1 MLNEKTTVSNL
12 STTSA
17 ADEHAI
23 RKLLQFSRALA
34 EYHELHGCHGAL
46 TAASIEIN
54 ADGVLTIQADS
65 KLVSASSL
73 ERLRYASPEQAG
85 KLPCIDERSDLYA
98 LGIIGYEWLLG
109 HPPFQSSDPLDLAH
123 CQMALSPP
131 APAQVNPAI
140 PHMVSDLL
148 MRLLAKSPQ
157 ARYANAN
164 SVSHDLEICLTQLDQ
179 TGSITAFQLGS
190 TEQASQFLLSPHLY
204 GREELVA
211 QLVQGFASACKGQ
224 TLLCVVGGSSGVG
237 KSSLIHALQARIAEA
252 QANFCEGKYDQHHAD
267 RPYAAFVEA
276 LTVLLHQLL
285 AKRQSE
291 LEVWRSKIKA
301 CLGNQSAVFANLLPD
316 LLHFIEPA
324 VSAPDLPAA
333 SASQRFNGV
342 FLDFIHLFASAD
354 HPLALFLDDLQW
366 ADYASLHLLRY
377 LLLNSHD
384 SHLMLVLAYR
394 DNEVSPSHP
403 LMKMLEEVRAT
414 ECQVLDLTVLPLYRD
429 DAEKLI
435 QDTCEGIRDAAGLAA
450 LIMQKTRGNA
460 FHIRQFLKN
469 MYAKGQL
476 YVDPNT
482 KSWDWSLSYAQM
494 QDASDNVVDMMMQS
508 LVALGS
514 STQQML
520 RFGACIGKQF
530 SLSLLARVSQQT
542 EARTLAWLAAP
553 LYEELIVAV
562 SNQDKTR
569 IFQFTHDRIQQAA
582 YALLGPLS
590 LSQLHLKIGHVLWQE
605 YSDNSSDSD
614 LFLLVDHLLQAQ
626 FFIKQNEEQIAVA
639 KLLVK
644 AGERAMANMAH
655 QSAAHYFEEAL
666 KLLSKADPAMH
677 DQLFSALYL
686 KQAEALLASGALA
699 QSIASFDRLLQLVS
713 NEQERFRLTV
723 LQLDLLCQY
732 AFYQEAL
739 PVALQALAH
748 KGPALPDHAS
758 IVLSVTAMEAA
769 SYTDRST
776 FHTLAQQL
784 SAQMTV
790 APTLAVQAM
799 LDVMLA
805 QSMIECDQDYPG
817 AAARVRNLQDSAGAA
832 PSSVP
837 SSDLTDARSR
847 WFYFVAPWLQVW
859 EHLQALA
866 NADFICASQANKP
879 KAAASFLG
887 TQFLLGL
894 CQGKNL
900 HIVEEDYLALRNFS
914 RSFTLDADLELLHG
928 PYCYVRALRDNSA
941 ESETAPQFHRQIDA
955 LMLNQKNKPVC
966 ASLLMAVKLIMYG
979 RCGQYDQ
986 VLECSSSPL
995 LSSMPGFAIAQEVEF
1010 WISAASGLHIL
1021 TGKQEARVINA
1032 AAQSAQ
1038 SAHSALRARF
1048 SQGIHYFL
1056 RLCKYATP
1064 DNAEHRLLLLKAIRS
1079 RLDQHSHHSDAQM
1092 LQAAQLAQAHGFN
1105 LDAGLAYTLLAQWRG
1120 STSPDGWW
1128 AWEQSLLAFQ
1138 DAQALYLAAKVQA
1151 ELALRPAA
1159 VHSAKTTT
1167 GWDTGDSL
1175 DTLAVLRSVQAI
1187 SSEMELGSLV
1197 HRLMNTIVEVSGAQ
1211 QGAICCVTEDQLF
1224 IEVSYGME
1232 DLVLPE
1238 KMIRYVLNLG
1248 QKVIVDDENSIQKHT
1263 AILNEPFFS
1272 QRKIASVLCQP
1283 IGNRSPLR
1291 RVLFLEH
1298 RELPGLFSER
1308 LLEALQWLTA
1318 QAAISIENAELYA
1331 DLEEQVAQ
1339 RTLALSSANEKLMA
1353 QQEELYQAKLAA
1365 EQAARS
1371 KSAFLANMSHEIRT
1385 PMNAIIG
1392 LSGLALKHDL
1402 SFVVRDYLKKI
1413 KLSGDNL
1420 LGIIN
1425 DILDFSKFESGM
1437 MTIEAVPFQ
1446 LESVLDN
1453 VITVLSE
1460 KADAKGLELICQVDT
1475 AIPDTLIGDPLR
1487 VGQIL
1492 INYSN
1497 NAIKFTAK
1505 GVIQLSIQLIHQ
1517 DAQGILL
1524 KFVVKDTGIG
1534 LTAEQ
1539 IGRLFQ
1545 SFSQADSSTTRQ
1557 FGGTGLGL
1565 AISKNLASAMGGEV
1579 GVDSIFGE
1587 GSSFWFTARFGVDA
1601 SVKKP
1606 RLANENL
1613 RGKRILVVD
1622 DNEVAAH
1629 VMADMLDAL
1638 GFQVRCTNS
1647 GKAAIEDIVEAEKC
1661 DTPFEFVLLD
1671 WLMPEMDGLEAVKK
1685 IQHVAQKA
1693 PPFVLMVTAHRREEL
1708 LKGAQTLGIEHVLSK
1723 PVNSSLL
1730 VDTMMQM
1737 LGNESNDFHVSETV
1751 EASQAEAELG
1761 EIQGA
1766 RVLLVEDNDI
1776 NQLVA
1781 TALLEGVGLVVDIA
1795 ADGKICLDMVAASVS
1810 HNTPYDLILM
1820 DMQMPVMDGIT
1831 ATEHLRQLYAAE
1843 ALPIVAMTANV
1854 MQQEIDKC
1862 FQAGMQDYV
1871 TKPIDLDRL
1880 WEVLAKVIK
1889 PK

>member
-1 MLNEKTTVSNL
+1 MLNEKTTASNF

-17 ADEHAI
+17 ADEHTI
-23 RKLLQFSRALA
+23 RKLLQFSQALA

-46 TAASIEIN
+46 TAASLEIN
-54 ADGVLTIQADS
+54 ADGTVSILADN
-65 KLVSASSL
+65 KLLSASSL

-98 LGIIGYEWLLG
+98 LGIIAYEWMLG
-109 HPPFQSSDPLDLAH
+109 HPPFQSTDPLDLAH
-123 CQMALSPP
+123 SQMALSPP
-131 APAQVNPAI
+131 APVLLNPAL
-140 PHMVSDLL
+140 PHMLSELL

-157 ARYANAN
+157 ARYATAN
-164 SVSHDLEICLTQLDQ
+164 SVSHDLEICLTQLGQ
-179 TGSITAFQLGS
+179 TGSIPPFQLGS
-190 TEQASQFLLSPHLY
+190 TEPASQFLLSSHLY

-211 QLVQGFASACKGQ
+211 QLVQGFASARKGQ

-237 KSSLIHALQARIAEA
+237 KSSLIHAMQACIAEA

-291 LEVWRSKIKA
+291 LEVWRTKIKA
-301 CLGNQSAVFANLLPD
+301 CLGNQAAVFVNLLPD

-354 HPLALFLDDLQW
+354 SPLVLFLDDLQW

-377 LLLNSHD
+377 LLLNTHD

-582 YALLGPLS
+582 YALVGPLS

-614 LFLLVDHLLQAQ
+614 LFLLVDHLVQAQ
-626 FFIKQNEEQIAVA
+626 FFIKQHEEQIAVA
-639 KLLVK
+639 RLLVK

-655 QSAAHYFEEAL
+655 QSAANYFGAAL

-677 DQLFSALYL
+677 DQLFSTLYL

-699 QSIASFDRLLQLVS
+699 QSIASFDRLLQLV
-713 NEQERFRLTV
+713 NAEQERFRLTV

-732 AFYQEAL
+732 GFYQEAL
-739 PVALQALAH
+739 PIALQALAH
-748 KGPALPDHAS
+748 KGLALPDHES
-758 IVLSVTAMEAA
+758 VILSVTAMEAA
-769 SYTDRST
+769 SYTDRSM
-776 FHTLAQQL
+776 FHTLAHQL
-784 SAQMTV
+784 SAQRTV

-805 QSMIECDQDYPG
+805 QSRIECDQDYPG
-817 AAARVRNLQDSAGAA
+817 AAARASSLLHSVSGA
-832 PSSVP
+832 P
-837 SSDLTDARSR
+837 SSDLADARSR
-847 WFYFVAPWLQVW
+847 WFYFVAPWLQAW
-859 EHLQALA
+859 ECLQALA
-866 NADFICASQANKP
+866 DADFICASQASKP

-887 TQFLLGL
+887 CKFLLGL
-894 CQGKNL
+894 CLGKNL
-900 HIVEEDYLALRNFS
+900 HMVEEDYLALRNFS

-941 ESETAPQFHRQIDA
+941 DSDTEPQFHRQIDA
-955 LMLNQKNKPVC
+955 LMLTLRGKPVC

-979 RCGQYDQ
+979 RCGHYEQ

-1021 TGKQEARVINA
+1021 TGKQEASSINA
-1032 AAQSAQ
+1032 TAQSEPSTQ
-1038 SAHSALRARF
+1038 SAHSALRTRF
-1048 SQGIHYFL
+1048 NQGLRYFL
-1056 RLCKYATP
+1056 RLCKYAAP

-1128 AWEQSLLAFQ
+1128 AWEQSLSSFQ
-1138 DAQALYLAAKVQA
+1138 HAQALYLAGKVQA
-1151 ELALRPAA
+1151 ELALRPAP
-1159 VHSAKTTT
+1159 VHGAKATT
-1167 GWDTGDSL
+1167 GWDIGDSL

-1211 QGAICCVTEDQLF
+1211 QGAICRVTEDQLF

-1232 DLVLPE
+1232 DAVLPE
-1238 KMIRYVLNLG
+1238 KLIRYVLNLG
-1248 QKVIVDDENSIQKHT
+1248 QKVIVDDENSIHKHT

-1298 RELPGLFSER
+1298 RELAGLFSER

-1437 MTIEAVPFQ
+1437 MSIEAVPFQ

-1534 LTAEQ
+1534 LTKEQ

-1565 AISKNLASAMGGEV
+1565 AISKNLASAMGGGV
-1579 GVDSIFGE
+1579 GVDSVFGE

-1629 VMADMLDAL
+1629 VMADMLNAL
-1638 GFQVRCTNS
+1638 GFQVSCTNS

-1661 DTPFEFVLLD
+1661 ETPFEFVLLD

-1693 PPFVLMVTAHRREEL
+1693 PPFLLMVTAHRREEL

-1751 EASQAEAELG
+1751 EASQAEADLG

-1781 TALLEGVGLVVDIA
+1781 TALLEGVGLVVDVA
-1795 ADGKICLDMVAASVS
+1795 ADGKICLDMVAASMA

-1843 ALPIVAMTANV
+1843 ELPIVAMTANV

-1880 WEVLAKVIK
+1880 WEVLAKAIK
-1889 PK
+1889 LK